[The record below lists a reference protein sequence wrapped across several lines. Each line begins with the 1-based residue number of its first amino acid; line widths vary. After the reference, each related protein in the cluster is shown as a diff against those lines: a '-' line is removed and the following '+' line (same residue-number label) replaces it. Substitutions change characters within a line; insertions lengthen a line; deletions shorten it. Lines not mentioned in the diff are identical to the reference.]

1 MRPYTAMRHYRHFK
15 REDADEVR
23 RLYFS
28 RQMTQKQLAAK
39 FGLSQSA
46 VCRIVSGWTWVKNNA
61 S

>member
-1 MRPYTAMRHYRHFK
+1 MRHYRHFK

-46 VCRIVSGWTWVKNNA
+46 ICRIVSNHTWAKINA
-61 S
+61 T

>member
-1 MRPYTAMRHYRHFK
+1 MRPHNPMRHYRHFK

-39 FGLSQSA
+39 FKVSQSA
-46 VCRIVSGWTWVKNNA
+46 ICRIISNHTWAKGA
-61 S
+61 

>member
-1 MRPYTAMRHYRHFK
+1 MRPHNPMKQYRHFK

-39 FGLSQSA
+39 FKVSQSA
-46 VCRIVSGWTWVKNNA
+46 ICRIVSNHTWAKGA
-61 S
+61 

>member
-1 MRPYTAMRHYRHFK
+1 MRPHNPMSHYRHFK

-28 RQMTQKQLAAK
+28 RQMTQKELAAK

-46 VCRIVSGWTWVKNNA
+46 ICRIISNHTWAKINA
-61 S
+61 T

>member
-1 MRPYTAMRHYRHFK
+1 MRQHNPMRNYRHFK

-46 VCRIVSGWTWVKNNA
+46 ICRIVSNHTWAKTDAN
-61 S
+61 

>member
-46 VCRIVSGWTWVKNNA
+46 ICRIVSNHTWAKTNA
-61 S
+61 T